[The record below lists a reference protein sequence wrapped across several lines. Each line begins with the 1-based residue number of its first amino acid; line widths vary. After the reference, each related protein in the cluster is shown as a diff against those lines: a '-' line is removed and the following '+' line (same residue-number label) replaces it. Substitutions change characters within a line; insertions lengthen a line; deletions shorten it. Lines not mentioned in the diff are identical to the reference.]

1 VTEDSMSQDS
11 TIYWGMSQDLIEIHK
26 LHLIQART
34 PVVDFSPFDSNNR
47 LELAYINHPLPVYYS
62 FFHTSFFLPFFIITL
77 HSLLRLHTTMLPHH
91 RHHPSTPII
100 ASCSYYNVTT
110 SPPSSVNAHQRHCSS
125 TPSLSINTVIV
136 HQHSHCPSTPSL
148 SVNTVIVRQHPH

>member
-34 PVVDFSPFDSNNR
+34 PAIDFSQLDSNNR
-47 LELAYINHPLPVYYS
+47 LESRDINPSLPVSYS
-62 FFHTSFFLPFFIITL
+62 FFHTSSFLLFFITTL
-77 HSLLRLHTTMLPHH
+77 HSFLHSRTTMIPHH
-91 RHHPSTPII
+91 RHHPSTPLI

-110 SPPSSVNAHQRHCSS
+110 SPPSSVNPHQRHCSS
-125 TPSLSINTVIV
+125 TPSLSVNTVTV
-136 HQHSHCPSTPSL
+136 RQHRHCPPTPSL
-148 SVNTVIVRQHPH
+148 IAKTLKRLSH

>member
-34 PVVDFSPFDSNNR
+34 PVVDFSPFDSNKR
-47 LELAYINHPLPVYYS
+47 LELTYINPSLPVSYS
-62 FFHTSFFLPFFIITL
+62 FFHTSSFLLFFITTL
-77 HSLLRLHTTMLPHH
+77 HSFLHSRTTMIPHH
-91 RHHPSTPII
+91 RHHPSTPLI

-125 TPSLSINTVIV
+125 TPSLSVNTVTV
-136 HQHSHCPSTPSL
+136 RQHRHCPPTPSL
-148 SVNTVIVRQHPH
+148 IAKTLKRLSH